1 MSLAT
6 DAAPKI
12 EFLSPM
18 MGLTDHTRF
27 ELEPLD
33 DNGIL
38 FTMRA
43 TDDPDLRLILSDPMA
58 FYPDYEPTID
68 GEMAKALDLTSEE
81 DGAVLAVVNPR
92 GDISK
97 ATVNLMA
104 PVVLNHKSHRAAQ
117 TVLTGSDHP
126 LDAPL
131 IPKG

>member
-43 TDDPDLRLILSDPMA
+43 TDDPDLRLILADPMA

-68 GEMAKALDLTSEE
+68 GEMAKALDLSSEE

-92 GDISK
+92 GGLEE

-104 PVVLNHKSHRAAQ
+104 PVVVNHKSHRAAQ
-117 TVLTGSDHP
+117 AVLAGSDLP
-126 LDAPL
+126 MDAPL